1 MATSYIHEFD
11 RSGPMVVLD
20 DTPPATFESVF
31 DERPLDQLSDDE
43 LCDKVAGFAS
53 QIASLT
59 ARWLV
64 MLVELD
70 RRGTWA
76 NQGTVSCAHWLSWRT
91 GLSVRTAQ
99 EHLRIGYALQDLP
112 LISEAFAAGRLTYS
126 KVRALT
132 RVATAQR
139 EKELLSV
146 ALSVN
151 ASQLERLVR
160 EMRGIDKAEAADGS
174 GQEPEPVESEGRWSW
189 NEDGSL
195 EVSLR
200 LSSLDGA
207 RFLAGVTRTEYE
219 RTRTAGSADV
229 PRNALDPGGQGSDAE
244 REESPQ
250 EVNSV
255 WRGAPRNVGPAV
267 VAMAEA
273 MATDSKIPEIVRG
286 AEVVVHSRV
295 DDEGV
300 EYAHVDDGPHLDHAD
315 HGEAECGAA
324 VRAVTSNRRGA
335 VLRWGRKRRLPT
347 HALMRAVFSRDGG
360 CRHPACG
367 RTKFLHAHHVREWSQ
382 GGTTD
387 PDNLIML
394 CSTHHRALHR
404 GLFSITA
411 HGKQRFTFHS
421 PDGAVMAEAPAMGA
435 PPGWEPNR
443 TVGLNATQP
452 VGWEPMDLDY
462 VTWVLY
468 YSWSVQ
474 AAAADTETI
483 AA

>member
-1 MATSYIHEFD
+1 M
-11 RSGPMVVLD
+11 
-20 DTPPATFESVF
+20 
-31 DERPLDQLSDDE
+31 
-43 LCDKVAGFAS
+43 
-53 QIASLT
+53 
-59 ARWLV
+59 
-64 MLVELD
+64 
-70 RRGTWA
+70 
-76 NQGTVSCAHWLSWRT
+76 
-91 GLSVRTAQ
+91 
-99 EHLRIGYALQDLP
+99 
-112 LISEAFAAGRLTYS
+112 
-126 KVRALT
+126 
-132 RVATAQR
+132 
-139 EKELLSV
+139 
-146 ALSVN
+146 
-151 ASQLERLVR
+151 
-160 EMRGIDKAEAADGS
+160 
-174 GQEPEPVESEGRWSW
+174 
-189 NEDGSL
+189 
-195 EVSLR
+195 R

-435 PPGWEPNR
+435 PSGWEPNR

-468 YSWSVQ
+468 YSWNSSEAVHDV
-474 AAAADTETI
+474 AA
-483 AA
+483 